1 MAPLATPPLVMAP
14 SQPPTLL
21 QATPALQTSP
31 IAVAGTVGSLIVLLS
46 VTAHIAAR
54 NVLGDVE
61 LKKAFAVGPV
71 IPAVSFVFVALRWP
85 AALAVPLALAADFG
99 LFRYLYGRDT
109 RLTAYLTLI
118 HVVVSIILGVIVFGL
133 LALIQSAPG

>member
-1 MAPLATPPLVMAP
+1 MVVLQNVP
-14 SQPPTLL
+14 SGS
-21 QATPALQTSP
+21 PAQ
-31 IAVAGTVGSLIVLLS
+31 VAGTFALFALFFT

-61 LKKAFAVGPV
+61 VKNALAVGPV
-71 IPAVSFVFVALRWP
+71 VPAVSFVFVALQWP

-99 LFRYLYGRDT
+99 VFRYLYRAST
-109 RLTAYLTLI
+109 RVTAYLTLI

>member
-1 MAPLATPPLVMAP
+1 MVVLQNVP
-14 SQPPTLL
+14 SGSAAQ
-21 QATPALQTSP
+21 
-31 IAVAGTVGSLIVLLS
+31 VAGTFALFALFFA

-61 LKKAFAVGPV
+61 VKKALAVGPV
-71 IPAVSFVFVALRWP
+71 VPAVSFVFVALQWP

-99 LFRYLYGRDT
+99 VLRYLYRAST